1 MKGEKIMYE
10 VVEIL
15 EAGKAQDVIK
25 AEPKE
30 ILVDEN
36 GQLFRPESVD
46 DDE

>member
-1 MKGEKIMYE
+1 MYE
-10 VVEIL
+10 VAEVV

-30 ILVDEN
+30 IFVDEN
-36 GQLFRPESVD
+36 GQMFRAETLD

>member
-1 MKGEKIMYE
+1 MYDVAE
-10 VVEIL
+10 VL

-36 GQLFRPESVD
+36 GQMYRELTID